1 MCSAGVGVLLYR
13 QNIFVWM
20 MTLLVVKIASPTF
33 DVDDHAVSIGLL
45 CYRRACSNLQ
55 RVSGQGGL

>member
-1 MCSAGVGVLLYR
+1 VLLYR